1 MSSESGAGPELRQVL
16 ASIDPL
22 QVRMTRD
29 LLAEGGLE
37 SFIFDAET
45 SRMLG
50 SAAAVP
56 ARLMVRAED
65 FDDAL
70 VRLKELGFED

>member
-1 MSSESGAGPELRQVL
+1 MGSEDGPRPELRQVL

-22 QVRMTRD
+22 QVRMARD
-29 LLAEGGLE
+29 LLADGGIE
-37 SFIFDAET
+37 SFVFDAEA

-70 VRLKELGFED
+70 ARLKELGFDD